1 LKPGSKP
8 RSSPKEASALK
19 APAGRAVHLPGLQA
33 DLLAGDRRA
42 LARAITL
49 IESTRTDDAMLAETL
64 LMALLP
70 SAGRSLRIGITGA
83 PGVGKSTFIE
93 AFGRHLT
100 ARGHRVAVLAIDPTS
115 ARSGGAILGDK
126 TRMEELAR
134 DPNAFIRPSPSGKTA
149 GGVARRTREA
159 VNLVEA
165 AGFDVVVVETVGVGQ
180 SETAVAEMVDVFVL
194 LLSPVGGDDLQG
206 IKRGVM
212 ELADILVVTKSDGA
226 LVQAAKIAQ
235 AEFRAAVHLQRPRF
249 AGWHPKVVRVSALK
263 GKGVAE
269 VWAALGE
276 FRAALEP
283 AGALADQRR
292 AQDRDWLMRELTA
305 GLLDRALADA
315 RVARRL
321 PKFSAL
327 VAAGKLLPRAAARR
341 LIEAAFGER

>member
-1 LKPGSKP
+1 V
-8 RSSPKEASALK
+8 SA
-19 APAGRAVHLPGLQA
+19 ARGQPAGRAVNLPRLQA

-49 IESTRTDDAMLAETL
+49 IESTRTDDAMLAEAL
-64 LMALLP
+64 LTALLP
-70 SAGRSLRIGITGA
+70 RSGRSLRIGITGA

-100 ARGHRVAVLAIDPTS
+100 GRGHRVAVLAIDPSS

-126 TRMEELAR
+126 TRMQELAR
-134 DPNAFIRPSPSGKTA
+134 DPNAFIRPSPSGRTA

-159 VNLVEA
+159 VLLVEA
-165 AGFDVVVVETVGVGQ
+165 AGFDVVLVETVGVGQ

-226 LVQAAKIAQ
+226 LASAAKITE

-249 AGWHPKVVRVSALK
+249 QGWHPKVLKVSALE

-269 VWAALGE
+269 VWTALGE

-283 AGALADQRR
+283 AGALPAQRR

-305 GLLDRALADA
+305 GLMERALADV
-315 RVARRL
+315 RVARQL

-341 LIEAAFGER
+341 LIEAGFGEG